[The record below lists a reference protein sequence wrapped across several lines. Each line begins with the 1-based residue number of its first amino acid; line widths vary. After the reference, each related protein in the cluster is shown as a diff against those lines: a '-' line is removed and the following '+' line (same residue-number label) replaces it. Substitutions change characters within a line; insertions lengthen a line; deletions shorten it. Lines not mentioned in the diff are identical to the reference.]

1 MYQKIARKPL
11 HEYIFWRFEGF
22 FSSKDDIQRVG
33 RPKRKKTGG
42 IVVGDGQ
49 AEQNLLNLN
58 KFKPLVKQNNNNNNG
73 DAAVT
78 AADKSIRGRKQ
89 PPLVVKNTSCGMLR
103 QIMSS
108 CAVKPIYKLTA
119 ASRRKIRCS

>member
-1 MYQKIARKPL
+1 MRFLRCIHLPIDGGLLCIKKL
-11 HEYIFWRFEGF
+11 HVNPCTKTFFGVSKDF

-33 RPKRKKTGG
+33 RPKRRKTGG

-89 PPLVVKNTSCGMLR
+89 PPLVVKNTSCGTLR
-103 QIMSS
+103 
-108 CAVKPIYKLTA
+108 
-119 ASRRKIRCS
+119 